1 MTLILGVIT
10 FTDTLSQGKVSKNKK
25 AIINSLEA
33 HKDRLIEISDN
44 IWEAAEPALLEFKSS
59 KYLSDYA

>member
-10 FTDTLSQGKVSKNKK
+10 FTDTLSQGKISKNKK
-25 AIINSLEA
+25 AIISSLEA

-44 IWEAAEPALLEFKSS
+44 IN
-59 KYLSDYA
+59 